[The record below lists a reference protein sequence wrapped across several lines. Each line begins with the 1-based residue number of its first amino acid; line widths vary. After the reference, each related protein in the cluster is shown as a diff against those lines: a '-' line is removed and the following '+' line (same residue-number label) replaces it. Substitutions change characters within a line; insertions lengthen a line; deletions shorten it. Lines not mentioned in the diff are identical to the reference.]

1 MSFIESAVNLIFAN
15 PVTQKIGNISIDIVS
30 QRSISEKTNVTNNP
44 TEKGFVTDNARDEP
58 TEISITGIISSYSLN
73 KSTLS
78 SISSLAAGKIP
89 NRLIEVHNELYRI
102 KNDKEPI
109 ILKMKYK
116 IYENMFLTS
125 LDMPADAGDGDSFR
139 FTANFKEIKIA
150 TSQLISV
157 DNTKIK
163 KDSAKKQSNFGR
175 QSTTTKTAAVPDA
188 VKPDLTLTQFVKE
201 LF

>member
-1 MSFIESAVNLIFAN
+1 MSFIESSVDLIFAN
-15 PVTQKIGNISIDIVS
+15 PVTQKIGNLSIDIVS
-30 QRSISEKTNVTNNP
+30 QRNISERTNVTNNP
-44 TEKGFVTDNARDEP
+44 TEKGFVTDNAKDEP
-58 TEISITGIISSYSLN
+58 TEISITGIISSHSLN
-73 KSTLS
+73 KSKLS
-78 SISSLAAGKIP
+78 TISSLAAGKIP
-89 NRLIEVHNELYRI
+89 NRLIEAHNELYRI
-102 KNDKEPI
+102 RDAKEPI

-116 IYENMFLTS
+116 IYPNMFLTA

-139 FTANFKEIKIA
+139 FTANFKEIRIV

-175 QSTTTKTAAVPDA
+175 QAAANKAPAVPDA
-188 VKPDLTLTQFVKE
+188 VKPDLTLTQFIKE